1 MTPIMLATED
11 ELSEVVGQRLVS
23 ETAGHLH
30 VCQTFRKRG
39 FGYLKSN
46 MQKFLE
52 ISRHTPLVL
61 LTDLDRTECA
71 PSLMKDWLGGRK
83 RYPRFLF
90 RVAVRETESWLLA
103 DREAIADFLGVSIGR
118 LPTAPDTLLDPKADL
133 LKLARSSKNRRLKQ
147 DLLPAPGSTSK
158 IGLGYNAVLGEFVRT
173 QWSCERAVR
182 HSPSLA
188 KARYRINELADSV
201 RLGE

>member
-1 MTPIMLATED
+1 MHIMLATED

-23 ETAGHLH
+23 ETAGHLQ
-30 VCQTFRKRG
+30 VCQTFRGRG

-61 LTDLDRTECA
+61 LTDLDRAECA
-71 PSLMKDWLGGRK
+71 PSLMKDWLGGRE
-83 RYPRFLF
+83 RYPHFLF

-103 DREAIADFLGVSIGR
+103 DREAVADFLGVSIGR
-118 LPTAPDTLLDPKADL
+118 LPTAPDTLQDPKAEL
-133 LKLARSSKNRRLKQ
+133 LKLVRSSKKRGLKS
-147 DLLPAPGSTSK
+147 DLLPAAGSTAR
-158 IGLGYNAVLGEFVRT
+158 IGLGYNAVLGAFVRT
-173 QWSCERAVR
+173 QWSCERAVC

-188 KARYRINELADSV
+188 KARYRIKELADSV
-201 RLGE
+201 RTGE